1 MQPFLRPRNIP
12 VEKTGIR
19 IDAGA
24 LLRILGEQPG
34 MTDAHTSRLVEQY
47 IRECIQISSPA
58 AAFIVVEAAGSGS
71 RERLAIKG
79 KVFNTGKIVQKMLRN
94 AGYYAFFLV
103 TAGPEPETLARSLM
117 NSGNYL
123 EGYLAD
129 LAASALVESV
139 TDQLE
144 DQVRKLAAGHGLKI
158 TNRYSPG
165 YCSWD
170 VSEQNKLFDLFPEG
184 CCGISLL
191 ESSLMHPV
199 KSVSGII
206 GLGEEVVYHDYPCKP
221 CPMKNCLYRK
231 GGDSTATGAPELTG
245 NWRDPQH

>member
-1 MQPFLRPRNIP
+1 MQPFLHPRDIR
-12 VEKTGIR
+12 VDKAAVR
-19 IDAGA
+19 IDEVE
-24 LLRILGEQPG
+24 LLRLLGEQPG
-34 MTDAHTSRLVEQY
+34 MTDAHTSRLVEHY

-58 AAFIVVEAAGSGS
+58 AAFILVEAAGSETPG
-71 RERLAIKG
+71 RIAIRG
-79 KVFNTGKIVQKMLRN
+79 RVFDTGKIVHKMLRN
-94 AGYYAFFLV
+94 AEYYAFFLV

-139 TDQLE
+139 ADQLE
-144 DQVRKLAAGHGLKI
+144 EEVRKLSTAYGLST

-170 VSEQNKLFDLFPEG
+170 VSEQHKLFGLFPEG

-191 ESSLMHPV
+191 ESSLMIPV
-199 KSVSGII
+199 KSVSGIMGI
-206 GLGEEVVYHDYPCKP
+206 GKRVDYHAYPCRP
-221 CPMKNCLYRK
+221 CPMKNCPYRK
-231 GGDSTATGAPELTG
+231 ERGSSETGSARLSEKS
-245 NWRDPQH
+245 